1 MDASH
6 ETTDHWFKEV
16 SVKKLIALVGIAAA
30 VYGAKKILSGKDEET
45 SQTFGTTE
53 YASNTYAPKSQ
64 DEQAA

>member
-1 MDASH
+1 M
-6 ETTDHWFKEV
+6 
-16 SVKKLIALVGIAAA
+16 KKLIALVGIAAA

-53 YASNTYAPKSQ
+53 YASNAYAPKSQ